1 MSVSERLAEYA
12 ARNYERQAA
21 TTNNPRK
28 QAKLRGKAAEER
40 RKAGLPQ
47 PGQTPPPPVDAG
59 RPGAGMDA
67 PTVRLGAV
75 PTAGRSVE
83 VREGG
88 VGLQEKIKVGVVG
101 LMCVGA
107 LIGCVNYMTS
117 DEETTATAAGTTGGG
132 SSYSTADVEACDIAG
147 EQMRT
152 VGAIDLSQP
161 PEDAAM
167 HTFAAA
173 EQVQGA
179 ASTADDRA
187 LTRQLGDGAALLRDM
202 GATVAPNLTPR
213 EEVAPSAGDAVFGPI
228 VETCRGVYAAE

>member
-1 MSVSERLAEYA
+1 
-12 ARNYERQAA
+12 
-21 TTNNPRK
+21 
-28 QAKLRGKAAEER
+28 
-40 RKAGLPQ
+40 
-47 PGQTPPPPVDAG
+47 
-59 RPGAGMDA
+59 MDA

-75 PTAGRSVE
+75 PTAGRPVE

-88 VGLQEKIKVGVVG
+88 VGLQQKIKAGAIG

-117 DEETTATAAGTTGGG
+117 DGETTATAAGTTGGG

-147 EQMRT
+147 EQMRA
-152 VGAIDLSQP
+152 VGEIDLSQP
-161 PEDAAM
+161 PENAAM

-179 ASTADDRA
+179 AVSADDRV

-202 GATVAPNLTPR
+202 GATLAPNLTPR
-213 EEVAPSAGDAVFGPI
+213 EEVDPSAGDDVFGPI
-228 VETCRGVYAAE
+228 VETCRGVYAAG